1 METYTPTQFK
11 IGDWVFCEFK
21 LQIIEEIKDGRI
33 TCVSDGHSSHSSW
46 TFNDRCFPLEKRV
59 KTISDYVDFQYQQI
73 QNLRNKGL
81 NYPDIYR
88 WFVDKWCEMCNNR
101 NDTKLVNKL
110 TVELNEFTTAIVN
123 RCKDLKNETVGGI
136 NLFRK

>member
-11 IGDWVFCEFK
+11 IGDWIFCEFK

-33 TCVSDGHSSHSSW
+33 TCVSDGHISHSSW
-46 TFNDRCFPLEKRV
+46 SLNDRCFPLETHV
-59 KTISDYVDFQYQQI
+59 KTISDYVAFQYDKI
-73 QNLRNKGL
+73 GNTGCKGL
-81 NYPDIYR
+81 NYPDISR

-110 TVELNEFTTAIVN
+110 TVELNEFTDAILN
-123 RCKDLKNETVGGI
+123 RCKELKGETVGGI
-136 NLFRK
+136 SLFRK